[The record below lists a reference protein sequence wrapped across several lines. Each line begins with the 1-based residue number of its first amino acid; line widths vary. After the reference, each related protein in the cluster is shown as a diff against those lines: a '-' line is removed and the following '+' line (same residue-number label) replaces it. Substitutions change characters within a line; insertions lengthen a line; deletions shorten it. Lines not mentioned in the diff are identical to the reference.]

1 MQTSGTMDDFRKL
14 DMDEHG
20 ELDNGSIQGSGTTS
34 EVQQWMNSWKLDNG
48 TF

>member
-1 MQTSGTMDDFRKL
+1 MDDFRKL